1 MEQILIPEGVSD
13 KLKGKMIE
21 KTSFYVSKDDSDE
34 NHLVITFTDGT
45 YIDVVIEHDEDDGYF
60 LYQHIPDYSWY
71 DAFGYVLGEE
81 FYYKKYFK
89 QLIDI
94 GVAEPIDE
102 NILKEEIL
110 KKKMNDELREYN
122 QYENLKKKFE
132 NYNPKEKYGIE

>member
-81 FYYKKYFK
+81 FYYKKYLPVTSITITIIYVK
-89 QLIDI
+89 DMPLYAKRNSLQLI
-94 GVAEPIDE
+94 
-102 NILKEEIL
+102 LW
-110 KKKMNDELREYN
+110 
-122 QYENLKKKFE
+122 Q
-132 NYNPKEKYGIE
+132 